1 MDETTYEL
9 RPMAEAGWLAVV
21 ERLPDGSE
29 RQIDFLPEAEAVARY
44 EELTGEAW
52 PGKNGAE
59 P

>member
-9 RPMAEAGWLAVV
+9 RPM
-21 ERLPDGSE
+21 
-29 RQIDFLPEAEAVARY
+29 AEAVARY